1 MLFILKQLTAFLLAF
16 KPSLSAKFL
25 SDRTFVIDSARD
37 EESPGSTRSPL
48 LLCSIISG
56 SPPTLLAITGFPML
70 IASKATILRV
80 SNKHLRLHNT
90 LARRH
95 SKPFLQKLLYH
106 SGQDH

>member
-70 IASKATILRV
+70 IASRLPYQEIQINLV
-80 SNKHLRLHNT
+80 SHKHLILHNT

-95 SKPFLQKLLYH
+95 SKPFLQKLLY
-106 SGQDH
+106 